1 MRCKQLFALLLVSV
15 LTLTS
20 LPISVHA
27 EEVTEAG
34 SSTTDTSF
42 DSSDLFDG
50 ELIVMI
56 PDEVPLELSDD
67 ETAFE
72 GSGFVTAWGTAAAST
87 VLNVT
92 TDTEI
97 TYTHELSS
105 SVKVNADVAFG
116 TDGTASWDGTT
127 LRSNV
132 SAVQKAGFDVTASVN
147 LADVPDIGTYTSV
160 IPFNIE
166 VVKAD
171 AVTYY
176 MGYKYVTVQSYTDD
190 DDTIHY
196 EYLPSG
202 DTVAELQAFST
213 NREDLEN
220 AGYDYIVVSTS
231 TSLNVPEQVNGI
243 DVVGVSLNSFFA
255 NDEISSYVT
264 SVTLPASVE
273 GIELTDNTAS
283 ASETVITSYNYR
295 TAVKLSKS
303 IPTNAVIRFIFQ
315 DTEMFLYYAD
325 TYNGVEGYACCGL
338 STYGISVLEKA
349 DTSVVTLEIPD
360 TYKDKPV
367 ITLDYTS
374 QGGIVNEGMSFVD
387 TFEEDV
393 YSDIAL
399 VCGDNILYVEGAWNN
414 SMAEKSF
421 APKITSIE
429 FNEGLLEIYTDAFEG
444 CSNLKSV
451 VIPASVTTI
460 GSRAFYGCTSLE
472 SLVFND
478 GFDGSA
484 FGSNS
489 GVFAGAV
496 FKEVTLPS
504 SMTTVDLKWFN
515 YTDLSVVNIENN
527 VADVTFKMGNT
538 SSSTIGDGIAPIVK
552 FNDATYIACA
562 GDNYIFTGTVDE
574 DYNLVFANDE
584 EISGLGSSAYQY
596 YGYYTSNI
604 DAKVILQEGVTE
616 LPKQFALKSANN
628 PSPVVQLPS
637 TLVTIG
643 ESALSGVTLIG
654 NTDLRNASIGSGA
667 LSNAIVEDLLIN
679 SSQLGALGSY
689 STTEI
694 NDLYIDYD
702 MIPTSNTLA
711 SFENIENIHFS
722 GTEADW
728 IDFVLKC
735 TNYYSTFEGTLYV
748 NDALD
753 TTDNSVLDSASGVYY
768 KIIDGSASVVGVKDG
783 ITNLVIPNT
792 LGGYTVTSIAD
803 SAFTRNTTLVTVDIP
818 SSVTSIGNFAFNKCT
833 ALTTVTNASSSF
845 SIGNKAFYN
854 CTALKSF
861 DMPTTVL
868 SIGNYAFYNCPISNV
883 TSLNITGD
891 VGVYVFNYIN
901 YKITSLET
909 VVVNGDVGDYAF
921 DSLYTITSVTVGGD
935 VGDYAFS
942 SCSGLQSVVIE
953 DGVETIGDKA
963 FYNCSKLVSVIIP
976 TSVTTIGASAFK
988 SCSNLAVTYQG
999 TIEQW
1004 SAVSGVSTSNFATGV
1019 VVTCTDGSVTIE

>member
-132 SAVQKAGFDVTASVN
+132 SAVQKAGFDVTASV
-147 LADVPDIGTYTSV
+147 LVSEIPDIGTYTSV

-220 AGYDYIVVSTS
+220 AGYDYVVASTS

-264 SVTLPASVE
+264 SVILPASVE

-283 ASETVITSYNYR
+283 TSETVITSYNYR

-367 ITLDYTS
+367 ITLDYTR
-374 QGGIVNEGMSFVD
+374 QGSTVNEGMSFVD

-399 VCGDNILYVEGAWNN
+399 VCGDNILYVEGAFN
-414 SMAEKSF
+414 STVAAKSF
-421 APKITSIE
+421 APKITSLE
-429 FNEGLLEIYTDAFEG
+429 LNEGLVEIYYDAFKG
-444 CSNLKSV
+444 CSNLQSIN
-451 VIPASVTTI
+451 IPASITTI
-460 GSRAFYGCTSLE
+460 GSGAFNGCTSLD
-472 SLVFND
+472 SLVFNE
-478 GFDGSA
+478 GFDGTS
-484 FGSNS
+484 
-489 GVFAGAV
+489 
-496 FKEVTLPS
+496 LPS
-504 SMTTVDLKWFN
+504 SSVFTGAKIGKVSFPSSVTTLNMTSLSGAGVVVLDFDNN
-515 YTDLSVVNIENN
+515 YEDMTLSGSAASTYTNPIIE
-527 VADVTFKMGNT
+527 
-538 SSSTIGDGIAPIVK
+538 
-552 FNDATYIACA
+552 FNDVSYLGVLSSDYKCTNLSY
-562 GDNYIFTGTVDE
+562 DE
-574 DYNLVFANDE
+574 DYNIHIEASDITADNKLDA
-584 EISGLGSSAYQY
+584 GSSVYKYLCGFCALAD
-596 YGYYTSNI
+596 SKI
-604 DAKVILQEGVTE
+604 IFEEGITHISRYMVEVPANYATVT
-616 LPKQFALKSANN
+616 
-628 PSPVVQLPS
+628 VQLPS
-637 TLVTIG
+637 TITTLTGENALYGDIIVTG
-643 ESALSGVTLIG
+643 DTDLRGVTLGKYALDGATIENLTVYTYQT
-654 NTDLRNASIGSGA
+654 NTMYVATQSKDTNVTNLYLA
-667 LSNAIVEDLLIN
+667 LSDDETVDSITLRD
-679 SSQLGALGSY
+679 SY
-689 STTEI
+689 
-694 NDLYIDYD
+694 
-702 MIPTSNTLA
+702 
-711 SFENIENIHFS
+711 
-722 GTEADW
+722 
-728 IDFVLKC
+728 
-735 TNYYSTFEGTLYV
+735 TNVYFEGTEEEFL
-748 NDALD
+748 AL
-753 TTDNSVLDSASGVYY
+753 V
-768 KIIDGSASVVGVKDG
+768 
-783 ITNLVIPNT
+783 P
-792 LGGYTVTSIAD
+792 
-803 SAFTRNTTLVTVDIP
+803 
-818 SSVTSIGNFAFNKCT
+818 
-833 ALTTVTNASSSF
+833 
-845 SIGNKAFYN
+845 
-854 CTALKSF
+854 
-861 DMPTTVL
+861 
-868 SIGNYAFYNCPISNV
+868 NYAEDFSCNV
-883 TSLNITGD
+883 
-891 VGVYVFNYIN
+891 YF
-901 YKITSLET
+901 E
-909 VVVNGDVGDYAF
+909 
-921 DSLYTITSVTVGGD
+921 
-935 VGDYAFS
+935 
-942 SCSGLQSVVIE
+942 CE
-953 DGVETIGDKA
+953 M
-963 FYNCSKLVSVIIP
+963 P
-976 TSVTTIGASAFK
+976 
-988 SCSNLAVTYQG
+988 
-999 TIEQW
+999 
-1004 SAVSGVSTSNFATGV
+1004 
-1019 VVTCTDGSVTIE
+1019 